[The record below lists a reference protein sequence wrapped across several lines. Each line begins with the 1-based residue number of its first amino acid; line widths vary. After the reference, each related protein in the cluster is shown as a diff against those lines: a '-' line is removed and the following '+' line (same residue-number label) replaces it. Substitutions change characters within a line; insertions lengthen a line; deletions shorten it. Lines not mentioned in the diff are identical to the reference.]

1 MIVRILRL
9 FSTMFALLFVVPAVA
24 VSAAPPAGRILF
36 DVHYGSQ
43 GFKVGEARHV
53 WKYDGVRYELSPTL
67 EAKGL
72 AGLFGL
78 EYAQRSTG
86 TRDGNGLK
94 PELFSVE
101 QRGRKPE
108 SALFDWSQG
117 RVSVR
122 RDGQERKSGTIRAGD
137 QDVLSLWHQARKVAE
152 SGKPARFAVVT
163 NKSIKQA
170 VVEPRGEER
179 LELAGEQLDTVRL
192 HAFAEKDDLDIDI
205 WLSRRH
211 GLLPVRIRITDD
223 KGGVLDQRAS
233 RIEAGAAATAA
244 RNPN

>member
-1 MIVRILRL
+1 MIVRILRV
-9 FSTMFALLFVVPAVA
+9 FSTVFALLFVVPAVA

-53 WKYDGVRYELSPTL
+53 WKYDGVQYELSLTL

-137 QDVLSLWHQARKVAE
+137 QDVLSLWHQARRVAE
-152 SGKPARFAVVT
+152 RGEAVHLTVVT

-170 VVEPRGEER
+170 KLEPAGTER
-179 LELAGEQLDTVRL
+179 LKLAMGEVDTVRV
-192 HAFAEKDDLDIDI
+192 HAWAEKGELDINI
-205 WLSRRH
+205 WLSPRH
-211 GLLPVRIRITDD
+211 GMLPVRIRIEDE
-223 KGGVLDQRAS
+223 KGGVLDQRAV
-233 RIEAGAAATAA
+233 RVELGVAAQKPEK
-244 RNPN
+244 N